1 MLKNML
7 NTSKTL
13 ILLSMMITF
22 GSFMHILD
30 AMIATGHI
38 INNVENFLRT
48 FIEFLIICNICEFNI
63 VLLTNNNKFMNEYD
77 GFIVSIG
84 SFILRLFYN
93 LVPHAFY
100 CVKFVNSV
108 IIFLSLFMLMILVIH
123 IENICMKKIY
133 RSMLIYL
140 KLI

>member
-1 MLKNML
+1 MKNML

-38 INNVENFLRT
+38 IDNMEKFLRT
-48 FIEFLIICNICEFNI
+48 IIEFLLICNICEFNI

-77 GFIVSIG
+77 GLIVSIG
-84 SFILRLFYN
+84 SFILRMFYN
-93 LVPHAFY
+93 LMPPAFY
-100 CVKFVNSV
+100 CVKYVNSV
-108 IIFLSLFMLMILVIH
+108 IIFLSLFMLMILVID

-133 RSMLIYL
+133 RSMMIYL